1 MTKEELF
8 KGLGTNILS
17 NEQLIVFDFLNQFDI
32 LKEPQA
38 LIEAI
43 ANVCEVGVAEVLD
56 TYQLFRDDKIV
67 ELEY

>member
-1 MTKEELF
+1 MIEY
-8 KGLGTNILS
+8 I
-17 NEQLIVFDFLNQFDI
+17 IDV

-38 LIEAI
+38 LIESI
-43 ANVCEVGVAEVLD
+43 ASVCEVGVAEVLD